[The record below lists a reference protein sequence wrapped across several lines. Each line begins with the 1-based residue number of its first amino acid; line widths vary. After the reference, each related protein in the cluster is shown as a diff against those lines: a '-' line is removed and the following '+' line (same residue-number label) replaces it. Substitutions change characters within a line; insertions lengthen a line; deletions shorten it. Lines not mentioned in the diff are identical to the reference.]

1 MIEYIANELKKKEV
15 PQKVNPT
22 VVFVGWMIVIMT
34 LIGVGSYNYQANRQ
48 NECVVNLMQ
57 YDNTTAAE
65 AKDACK

>member
-1 MIEYIANELKKKEV
+1 MLEYVFNELKKKEV
-15 PQKVNPT
+15 SKVNPT
-22 VVFVGWMIVIMT
+22 VVFIGWMLVIMT
-34 LIGVGSYNYQANRQ
+34 LIGVGSFNYYANRQ